1 MSNPMKKYGD
11 ARKKRIDDL
20 AATAG
25 RPGRGSSDRDGDDGS
40 HGGSHGDGSDDG
52 SRHGV
57 EPGTGD
63 AGSDGTATQTG
74 GGAAATRVEES
85 GTVDESAGVSLIA
98 SAWRRLRRDPVFL
111 IGAVITVLFIILAVI
126 APFIAPHDP
135 TARLLLDKISQ
146 QSNPIPGPEPGFPL
160 GADYKGRD
168 LLSRLIVGS
177 RQTLI
182 VGVFATL
189 GGLLGGLILGT
200 LAGAFSG
207 WVDSAVMRAVDVM
220 LSIPSLLLA
229 ISISALATSPSQ
241 WTVIVAIAIVQIPI
255 FARLLRGTM
264 LAQRSSDH
272 VLAAR
277 ALGIK
282 RGSIIFRHMLPN
294 ALGPVIVQATLV
306 LATAIIDA
314 AALSFLGL
322 GNPDDRQPE
331 WGQML
336 GRAQNFIADYPH
348 LAFWPAACII
358 VVALGFTLMG
368 ESLREALDPKSR
380 R

>member
-1 MSNPMKKYGD
+1 MSNPLGRYGR
-11 ARKKRIDDL
+11 ARKERIDAL
-20 AATAG
+20 AASTAG
-25 RPGRGSSDRDGDDGS
+25 VS
-40 HGGSHGDGSDDG
+40 
-52 SRHGV
+52 
-57 EPGTGD
+57 GT
-63 AGSDGTATQTG
+63 SE
-74 GGAAATRVEES
+74 GAVTVAES
-85 GTVDESAGVSLIA
+85 GTVRGEGVSLIA
-98 SAWRRLRRDPVFL
+98 SAWRRLRRNPVFL
-111 IGAVITVLFIILAVI
+111 LGAGITTAFLLLALF
-126 APFIAPHDP
+126 APWIAPHDP
-135 TARLLLDKISQ
+135 TIGYLLDKVRP

-160 GADYKGRD
+160 GSDDRGRD

-189 GGLLGGLILGT
+189 GGLVGGIVLGT
-200 LAGAFSG
+200 LAGALGG
-207 WVDSAVMRAVDVM
+207 WADSLVMRIVDVM

-229 ISISALATSPSQ
+229 VSISALATRPNQ
-241 WTVIVAIAIVQIPI
+241 WTVITAIAIVNIPI
-255 FARLLRGTM
+255 FARLLRGSM
-264 LAQRSSDH
+264 LAQRHSDH

-282 RGSIIFRHMLPN
+282 PRAIVFRHMLPN

-306 LATAIIDA
+306 LAVAIIDA

-336 GRAQNFIADYPH
+336 GKSQQYLADYPH

-368 ESLREALDPKSR
+368 ESTREALDPKSR